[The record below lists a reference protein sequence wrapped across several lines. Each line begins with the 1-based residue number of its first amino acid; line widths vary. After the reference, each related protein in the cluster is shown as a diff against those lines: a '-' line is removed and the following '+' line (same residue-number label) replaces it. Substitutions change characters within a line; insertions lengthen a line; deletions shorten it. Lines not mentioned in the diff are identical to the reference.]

1 MWLAH
6 HWPED
11 YDRCVIVAGR
21 HVCRRCL
28 VLYPLALAVML
39 LALGG
44 VRPSGWGEVAVLV
57 LLPVPAVVEFVAEHV
72 GRLRYAP
79 RRQVAVTVPLAV
91 ALGTGFARY
100 LERPGDPLFWAVVAG
115 YGGLCLVV
123 AVWSWRR
130 AAARSGDSGRP

>member
-11 YDRCVIVAGR
+11 YERCVVLAGR

-44 VRPSGWGEVAVLV
+44 VRPPGWGEVAVLV
-57 LLPVPAVVEFVAEHV
+57 LLPVPAVVEFVAEHL
-72 GRLRYAP
+72 GGLRYSP

-100 LERPGDPLFWAVVAG
+100 LERPGDLLFWAVVAG
-115 YGGLCLVV
+115 YGGLCLGV
-123 AVWSWRR
+123 ALWSGRR
-130 AAARSGDSGRP
+130 AGARSAGPGGP